1 MKPHVLRTVPGLKA
15 PAAKKPPMPG
25 RGGGFYPAR
34 RSLLIRR
41 TPAARQGTCVTN
53 ITNHLRLVNHLLV
66 RVRLVGAG
74 GAGPA
79 AAPVWKTAGVVSA
92 VLDATLR
99 EQLERE
105 LALMERGE
113 NIGANQRRRAMLR
126 RTLET
131 KPARIVRNFYAVQMR
146 TLTQNSSA
154 ARTTEEDFYSDIV
167 HERTHTSDRYYE
179 QHTERVIERASKAS
193 PAGEQEVQRI
203 ADQVMRQLDKRMKL
217 QRDRNGIW

>member
-15 PAAKKPPMPG
+15 PAVKKPPMPG

-34 RSLLIRR
+34 RILLIRR
-41 TPAARQGTCVTN
+41 APAARQGTCVTN

-66 RVRLVGAG
+66 HVRIAG
-74 GAGPA
+74 GAHVAGAA

-92 VLDATLR
+92 VLDAVLR

-131 KPARIVRNFYAVQMR
+131 KPSRIVRNFYAVQMR
-146 TLTQNSSA
+146 TLTRDSSA
-154 ARTTEEDFYSDIV
+154 TEKTEEFYSDIV
-167 HERTHTSDRYYE
+167 HERVQTNHRYYE
-179 QHTERVIERASKAS
+179 QRTERVIESAPKAA
-193 PAGEQEVQRI
+193 PVGEQEVHRI

-217 QRDRNGIW
+217 QRDRNGVW